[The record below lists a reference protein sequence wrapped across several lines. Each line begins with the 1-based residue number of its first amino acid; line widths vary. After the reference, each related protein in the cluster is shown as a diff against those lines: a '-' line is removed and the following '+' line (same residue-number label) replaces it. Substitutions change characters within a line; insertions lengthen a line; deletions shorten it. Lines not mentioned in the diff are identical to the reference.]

1 MPDETLH
8 PFSRYVFVYGTLR
21 RGGSNDITR
30 LAPPAIFLGEAFVRG
45 TLYDLG
51 AYPGI
56 ALHLVDSAEHGDFS
70 VRGEIYAISPE
81 LERRL
86 DEIEGLLP
94 EPNGEYQKREITV
107 LLDGQHLECLV
118 YEINSEH
125 LENAIRIAHGDWMKD
140 RRL

>member
-30 LAPPAIFLGEAFVRG
+30 LTPRATFLGEATVCG

-56 ALHLVDSAEHGDFS
+56 ALHLADVREPGDFS
-70 VRGEIYAISPE
+70 VHGEVYAISPE
-81 LERRL
+81 LEIQL

-94 EPNGEYQKREITV
+94 KPNGEYEKREISV
-107 LLDGQHLECLV
+107 SVGGQELECLV
-118 YEINSEH
+118 YEINSEY
-125 LENAIRIAHGDWMKD
+125 LKNATRIVHGDWMTD
-140 RRL
+140 RQT